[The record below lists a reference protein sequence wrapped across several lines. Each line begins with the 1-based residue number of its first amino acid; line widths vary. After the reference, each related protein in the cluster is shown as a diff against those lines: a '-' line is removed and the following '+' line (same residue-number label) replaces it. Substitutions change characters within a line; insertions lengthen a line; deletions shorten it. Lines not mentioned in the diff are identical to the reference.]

1 MNKIKN
7 YILNGQGLGIK
18 FLAALAIL
26 ASLVFAIFVRVEG
39 AQYIPYAQDVAD
51 QMLPIKIVDG
61 QIVEPLNTFKMAQIR
76 VEGKSSPLALPL
88 VLDTRV
94 SNLDANLLPE
104 GVYVTRTNIYTV
116 TKNQIKVIKL
126 EGNNFIPKGDY
137 TEVFKSWLNWSA
149 FILGVCGI
157 ALLFVLYFILTM
169 FYALC
174 AQLIAKITRKD
185 MNFER
190 RMRLSALVLVAAY
203 IVFLPLS
210 FIGIDSSLL
219 FFVVVICAL
228 AWFMIKCAPCKV
240 CAQAEA
246 AKVEVAAKAEVVEKK
261 AQPAAK
267 KPAQHKAKAAVKK
280 EKVKAETK
288 EVVAEKKEESKAPAP
303 AKKKPG
309 SKPAAKKVVK
319 KATSAPKAAKAK
331 AENK

>member
-39 AQYIPYAQDVAD
+39 AHYIPYAQEVAD

-61 QIVEPLNTFKMAQIR
+61 QIVQPLNTFKMAQIR
-76 VEGKSSPLALPL
+76 IEGKSSPLALPL

-116 TKNQIKVIKL
+116 TNNQIKVIKL
-126 EGNNFIPKGDY
+126 EGDNFIPKADY

-149 FILGVCGI
+149 FVLGICGI
-157 ALLFVLYFILTM
+157 VLLFVLYFILTM

-174 AQLIAKITRKD
+174 AQLIAKIARKD

-203 IVFLPLS
+203 IIFLPLS

-228 AWFMIKCAPCKV
+228 AWFIIKCAPCKV
-240 CAQAEA
+240 CAQEA
-246 AKVEVAAKAEVVEKK
+246 AKVEVEAKAEVVEKK
-261 AQPAAK
+261 TQPAAK
-267 KPAQHKAKAAVKK
+267 KPAQHKAKTAVKK
-280 EKVKAETK
+280 EKVKDESK
-288 EVVAEKKEESKAPAP
+288 EVVAEKKEEPKAPAP

-309 SKPAAKKVVK
+309 RKPAAKKVVK
-319 KATSAPKAAKAK
+319 KATSATKAAKAK

>member
-1 MNKIKN
+1 MNRIKN

-39 AQYIPYAQDVAD
+39 AHYIPYAQEVAD
-51 QMLPIKIVDG
+51 QMLPIKIVGG
-61 QIVEPLNTFKMAQIR
+61 QIVEPLNTFKMAQISI
-76 VEGKSSPLALPL
+76 EGKSSPLALPL

-116 TKNQIKVIKL
+116 TNNQIKVIKL
-126 EGNNFIPKGDY
+126 EGDNFIPKADY

-157 ALLFVLYFILTM
+157 VLLFVLYFILTM

-174 AQLIAKITRKD
+174 AQLIAKVARKD

-203 IVFLPLS
+203 IIFLPLS

-240 CAQAEA
+240 CAQEA
-246 AKVEVAAKAEVVEKK
+246 AKVEVEAKAEVVEKK

-267 KPAQHKAKAAVKK
+267 KPIQRKAKVAVKK
-280 EKVKAETK
+280 ENVKAETK
-288 EVVAEKKEESKAPAP
+288 EIVAEKKEEPKAPAP

-309 SKPAAKKVVK
+309 RKPAAKKVVK
-319 KATSAPKAAKAK
+319 KATPAPKAAKAK

>member
-1 MNKIKN
+1 MNRIKN

-39 AQYIPYAQDVAD
+39 AQYIPYAQEVAD

-61 QIVEPLNTFKMAQIR
+61 QIVEPLNTFKMAQISI
-76 VEGKSSPLALPL
+76 EGKSSPLALPL

-116 TKNQIKVIKL
+116 TNNQIKVIKL
-126 EGNNFIPKGDY
+126 EGDNFIPKGDY

-157 ALLFVLYFILTM
+157 VLLFVLYFILTM

-174 AQLIAKITRKD
+174 AQLIAKIARKD

-190 RMRLSALVLVAAY
+190 RMRLSALVLVATY
-203 IVFLPLS
+203 IIFLPLS

-228 AWFMIKCAPCKV
+228 AWFVIKCAPCKV
-240 CAQAEA
+240 CAQAET
-246 AKVEVAAKAEVVEKK
+246 AKVEVVEKK

-267 KPAQHKAKAAVKK
+267 KPVQRKAKAAVKK
-280 EKVKAETK
+280 ENVKAETK
-288 EVVAEKKEESKAPAP
+288 EIAAEKKEEPKAPAP

-309 SKPAAKKVVK
+309 RKPAAKKVVK
-319 KATSAPKAAKAK
+319 KATPAPKTAKAK

>member
-1 MNKIKN
+1 MNKIKS

-18 FLAALAIL
+18 YLAALAIL

-39 AQYIPYAQDVAD
+39 ASYIPYAQEVAE

-61 QIVEPLNTFKMAQIR
+61 KIVEPLNTFKMAQIR

-116 TKNQIKVIKL
+116 TKNQIKVIKF
-126 EGNNFIPKGDY
+126 EGDNYLPKGDY

-157 ALLFVLYFILTM
+157 VLLFVLYFILTM

-174 AQLIAKITRKD
+174 AQLIAKIARRD

-190 RMRLSALVLVAAY
+190 RMRLCALVLVAAY
-203 IVFLPLS
+203 IIFLPLS
-210 FIGIDSSLL
+210 FIGINSTLL
-219 FFVVVICAL
+219 FFAAVICAL
-228 AWFMIKCAPCKV
+228 AWFIIKCAPCKV

-246 AKVEVAAKAEVVEKK
+246 KVEVVEKK
-261 AQPAAK
+261 AQPTAK
-267 KPAQHKAKAAVKK
+267 KPAPHKAKTAVKK
-280 EKVKAETK
+280 EEVKADAK
-288 EVVAEKKEESKAPAP
+288 DVVAEKKEEPKAHTP

-309 SKPAAKKVVK
+309 RKPAAKKVVK
-319 KATSAPKAAKAK
+319 KTTQASKTAKTK